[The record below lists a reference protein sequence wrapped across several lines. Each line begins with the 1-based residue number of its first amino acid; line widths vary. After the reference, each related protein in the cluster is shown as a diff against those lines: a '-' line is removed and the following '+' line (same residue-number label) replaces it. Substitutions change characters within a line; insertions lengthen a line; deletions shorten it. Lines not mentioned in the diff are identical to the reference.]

1 MSNKANAAAPKGNGL
16 STLDLNYY
24 TYFHTRITTRIALNF
39 LLSRRRE
46 RFCHIWRL
54 TPPIRVLKPPQSR
67 HTVLKQKSFL
77 CLSFNP
83 FYSLKCVQGAG
94 ENELVPAPCLAFLS
108 ITEDPQRRSEKLKQ
122 TEVRL
127 LAVLCKI
134 IVSPLDPLYFLLLS
148 LILLVFSCLAHA
160 RLCLA
165 FLSFILFTVPY
176 SMPIFFFFSHLL
188 SHFLPSSLILTST
201 LLLLFWFI

>member
-1 MSNKANAAAPKGNGL
+1 M
-16 STLDLNYY
+16 
-24 TYFHTRITTRIALNF
+24 
-39 LLSRRRE
+39 
-46 RFCHIWRL
+46 
-54 TPPIRVLKPPQSR
+54 
-67 HTVLKQKSFL
+67 LKQESFL

-134 IVSPLDPLYFLLLS
+134 IVSPLDPLYFFIAFPYFACFLLPCPCSPLRSFLIFYS
-148 LILLVFSCLAHA
+148 LYCSLLHAH
-160 RLCLA
+160 
-165 FLSFILFTVPY
+165 F
-176 SMPIFFFFSHLL
+176 FFFFSHLL